1 MKVEN
6 LTKAIINIDGK
17 IILPSQ
23 HEVIGDEWADNPVVK
38 AYEAE
43 KMIKITKAT
52 AKVVNRSLDDMVA
65 DLANLSAE
73 STKTK
78 LNAFAKKYDVNIDGA
93 ETPSDIYAVLFAFVD
108 TAKKNAE

>member
-6 LTKAIINIDGK
+6 ISRAIINIDGK

-23 HEVIGDEWADNPVVK
+23 HEVVGDEWGENPVVK

-43 KMIKITKAT
+43 KMIKITRT
-52 AKVVNRSLDDMVA
+52 AKVVQRSLDDMVA
-65 DLANLSAE
+65 DLASLSAE
-73 STKTK
+73 STKKSLTS
-78 LNAFAKKYDVNIDGA
+78 FARKYDINIDGA
-93 ETPSDIYAVLFAFVD
+93 ETTSDMYAVLFAFVD